1 MLLQVYADLYDSDL
15 DDIARK
21 MDAAFPHF
29 SPTSAQETG
38 GIEGN
43 TGEQNP

>member
-29 SPTSAQETG
+29 SS
-38 GIEGN
+38 GN
-43 TGEQNP
+43 RGN